1 MSEPDLVTS
10 PESATSPAISAM
22 GARGAHE
29 FIRYFVASG
38 IALCLDVGSLYV
50 LTSIFTVPY
59 LISAV
64 IAFVIGLT
72 TIYVL
77 SVNWVFE
84 HRVLRDAKAEF
95 AVFTLI
101 GMVGLA
107 LNELVLWVLTGQLG
121 LYYLLA
127 KGVSIAVVFSW
138 NFGARKWLLFR

>member
-1 MSEPDLVTS
+1 MRDL
-10 PESATSPAISAM
+10 
-22 GARGAHE
+22 
-29 FIRYFVASG
+29 ASG
-38 IALCLDVGSLYV
+38 VALSLDVGSLYV

-59 LISAV
+59 LISAA
-64 IAFVIGLT
+64 IAFLIGLT

-107 LNELVLWVLTGQLG
+107 LNELVLWALTGQLG
-121 LYYLLA
+121 LYYLLS
-127 KGVSIAVVFSW
+127 KGVSIAIVFSW

>member
-38 IALCLDVGSLYV
+38 VALCLDVGSLYV

-64 IAFVIGLT
+64 FALLVRPTPNLCVPPHWGFLHRGPRDPQAGIG
-72 TIYVL
+72 
-77 SVNWVFE
+77 
-84 HRVLRDAKAEF
+84 R
-95 AVFTLI
+95 
-101 GMVGLA
+101 
-107 LNELVLWVLTGQLG
+107 
-121 LYYLLA
+121 LYPIRP
-127 KGVSIAVVFSW
+127 G
-138 NFGARKWLLFR
+138 